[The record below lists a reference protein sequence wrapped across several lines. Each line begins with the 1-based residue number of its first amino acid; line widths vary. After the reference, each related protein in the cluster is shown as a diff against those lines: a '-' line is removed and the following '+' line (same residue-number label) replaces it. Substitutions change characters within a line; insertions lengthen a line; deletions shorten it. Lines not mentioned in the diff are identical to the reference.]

1 MAEAQRTLRVHHR
14 ASRLAVDSGHDRP
27 AARSVACA
35 RGASAGSRA
44 NPRAPSRGW
53 SVRGRTAHSHS
64 ARAGVR
70 DRVATTI
77 PLRGASA
84 LPVCRA
90 EATPVSFYNNR
101 RVAVIGGF
109 GFIGLNLT
117 GHLRRLGAHV
127 TVVTRSLDAHRDAI
141 AG

>member
-35 RGASAGSRA
+35 RGAGAGSRA

-53 SVRGRTAHSHS
+53 SVRGRTAHSHA

-70 DRVATTI
+70 DRVAPTI

-84 LPVCRA
+84 LLVCRA
-90 EATPVSFYNNR
+90 KEPPVSFYSNR
-101 RVAVIGGF
+101 RVAVIGGGGVIRPHF
-109 GFIGLNLT
+109 T
-117 GHLRRLGAHV
+117 SHPRRLWGPR
-127 TVVTRSLDAHRDAI
+127 TRGVPRP
-141 AG
+141 